1 MCSAVAVT
9 GLFIG
14 GVVLPVGSANAA
26 PTKAVSSSPLA
37 TQLAVLRTPG
47 ASIRGPFGF
56 SVAISGTTAVV
67 GRPDGGYGEGKA
79 YIYVKG
85 PAGWPTTPTVTL
97 HDPAATAGDFFGG
110 SMAMSRQMIVVIG
123 APGTNGSAGAAYI
136 YVKGGT
142 GWPASPTATLQD
154 PAASAHDSFGNSI
167 AVWGDTVIV
176 GAPFTRK
183 YVGAAYIYVLG
194 AAGWPTTPTVT
205 LQDPAANTY
214 DARFGWSVAVS
225 VNTAVVG
232 AIGSKEMGIG
242 PSSGAAWTYPK
253 GAAGW
258 PTSPTANLYPVSQSG
273 AVFGYSLAMSATT
286 VMVGEPG
293 TLLPVVWIYHKGGS
307 GWHTSPN
314 VLGRSVAISGTTAI
328 VGLYGSIWRGHE
340 SADIYR
346 V

>member
-1 MCSAVAVT
+1 
-9 GLFIG
+9 
-14 GVVLPVGSANAA
+14 
-26 PTKAVSSSPLA
+26 
-37 TQLAVLRTPG
+37 
-47 ASIRGPFGF
+47 
-56 SVAISGTTAVV
+56 
-67 GRPDGGYGEGKA
+67 
-79 YIYVKG
+79 
-85 PAGWPTTPTVTL
+85 
-97 HDPAATAGDFFGG
+97 
-110 SMAMSRQMIVVIG
+110 MAMSRQMIVIGARGGINARVGVAYVYLKGAAGWPATPTATLQDPASNAGDEFGDSVAVTRTTAVIG